1 MWCLHSVVQW
11 TLIIVKMEWSK
22 SFNKAFGFLRAT
34 AQRYAQFWKYLH
46 SWKLCPFLKHIWTSQ
61 RISSGETKSIL
72 LIWIYA
78 RYITWILGLE
88 HSVIWSEFHYWP
100 NWDLE
105 HYPSIFLLLFVAI
118 QFLWF
123 PIQKLFEVI
132 FLSSFLPQ
140 LNTAQSYVPL
150 VFIKTHPPFSAKEHR
165 NLKVP

>member
-1 MWCLHSVVQW
+1 MNTYYLGNVIWCDAY
-11 TLIIVKMEWSK
+11 IVSSSEHLLLWRW
-22 SFNKAFGFLRAT
+22 NEVKASIKRLAFCELQHKGMPNFESISILEN
-34 AQRYAQFWKYLH
+34 YVHFWN
-46 SWKLCPFLKHIWTSQ
+46 IWTSQ

-140 LNTAQSYVPL
+140 LNTAQSL
-150 VFIKTHPPFSAKEHR
+150 MCH
-165 NLKVP
+165 